1 MKTSNFKEAGLL
13 RNAIAIAQG
22 VPRGWIG
29 LRFLALAPP
38 WWLLKAA
45 RAPGG
50 NAIYDRHFGEQ
61 LGQLDPRTVYDQ
73 LLQLAGPDPILL
85 CWEPFNV
92 CCHRR
97 MVAEWFE
104 QALGIEIPE
113 LGHVRSE
120 SLSYAE
126 LTAAAEGLKAS

>member
-1 MKTSNFKEAGLL
+1 
-13 RNAIAIAQG
+13 
-22 VPRGWIG
+22 
-29 LRFLALAPP
+29 
-38 WWLLKAA
+38 
-45 RAPGG
+45 
-50 NAIYDRHFGEQ
+50 
-61 LGQLDPRTVYDQ
+61 
-73 LLQLAGPDPILL
+73 
-85 CWEPFNV
+85 
-92 CCHRR
+92 